1 MASEELQGGD
11 LHNQA
16 PPPAPI
22 PLPPY
27 PEMIL
32 AAIEALNE
40 ENGSNK
46 SSISKHIAKHI
57 EATYGPIPP
66 AHSALLNHH
75 LNKMKSSGQL
85 QFLKN
90 NYLVPDPNAPPR
102 RGRGRPP
109 KPKAALPAGAPVLPP
124 RPRGRPP
131 KSHDPTAPP
140 PPPKSAITA
149 PSLSGRK
156 RGRPPKAAA
165 AGGAAA
171 VDEAVAPNPPPA
183 AGGAPP
189 RGRGRPPKV
198 KPVVTASLG
207 A

>member
-1 MASEELQGGD
+1 MASEELHGGD
-11 LHNQA
+11 FHNQA
-16 PPPAPI
+16 QLPPPTAPAPI

-46 SSISKHIAKHI
+46 SSIAKHI

-66 AHSALLNHH
+66 AHSALLTHH

-85 QFLKN
+85 QFIKN
-90 NYLVPDPNAPPR
+90 NYLIPDPNSPPR

-109 KPKAALPAGAPVLPP
+109 KPKTPLPPGAVLLPA

-131 KSHDPTAPP
+131 KTHDPTVPP
-140 PPPKSAITA
+140 PPPKPKTA
-149 PSLSGRK
+149 STVSTVSGKK
-156 RGRPPKAAA
+156 RGRPPKSAAQ
-165 AGGAAA
+165 GGAAG
-171 VDEAVAPNPPPA
+171 VAPPPA

-198 KPVVTASLG
+198 KPAATAPVG

>member
-1 MASEELQGGD
+1 MASEELHGND
-11 LHNQA
+11 FHNQA
-16 PPPAPI
+16 QPPPMASVPI

-32 AAIEALNE
+32 GAIEALNE

-66 AHSALLNHH
+66 AHSALLTHH
-75 LNKMKSSGQL
+75 LNKMRSSGQL
-85 QFLKN
+85 QFIKN
-90 NYLVPDPNAPPR
+90 NYLIPDPNSPPR

-109 KPKAALPAGAPVLPP
+109 KPKTPLPPEAVLLPP

-140 PPPKSAITA
+140 PPPKPKTA
-149 PSLSGRK
+149 STASTLSGRK

-165 AGGAAA
+165 TGGVEAG
-171 VDEAVAPNPPPA
+171 PPPPA
-183 AGGAPP
+183 AEGAPS

-198 KPVVTASLG
+198 KPAVTAPVG

>member
-1 MASEELQGGD
+1 
-11 LHNQA
+11 
-16 PPPAPI
+16 
-22 PLPPY
+22 
-27 PEMIL
+27 MIV

-40 ENGSNK
+40 EHGSNK

-90 NYLVPDPNAPPR
+90 NYLIPDPNSPPR

-109 KPKAALPAGAPVLPP
+109 KPKTPLPAGAVLSPP

-131 KSHDPTAPP
+131 KSLDPTAPA
-140 PPPKSAITA
+140 PPPKPKTATTA
-149 PSLSGRK
+149 PAPAISGRK
-156 RGRPPKAAA
+156 RGRPPKNAAPAAA
-165 AGGAAA
+165 AATVAPAPATGGA
-171 VDEAVAPNPPPA
+171 
-183 AGGAPP
+183 P

-198 KPVVTASLG
+198 KPMEAASLG